1 MINKR
6 FSRTVFYLLF
16 IIFALTRIVTAGDE
30 PPLKASEQWRKDLK
44 RLVILSRLV
53 ADKPSLLSQMPS
65 TKQIPELAA
74 EPFGCLSPDL
84 NECLLSQIST
94 VLLQITKD
102 TANIFDATQGA
113 AVQMTFSRAT
123 EVWPDKDISNNWDV
137 MKKWTD
143 ILGPAAVIVGAIM
156 LTQHRGGSVYR
167 LGEEIV
173 GSGAALIVIGDM
185 GTLGQLFGGVD
196 SKQRAKAAIKTINK
210 LQDIETSRQAYEDSQ
225 LIYGFLDSYS
235 NKSKKILNTILSL
248 SNDAKALNSVA
259 PSPSKSERI
268 VELCDKTRDVVSNF
282 KETAGSTE
290 DYANQLVILYK
301 KYQDEVSLPE
311 DKKKFEDAQQS
322 VTIFNAEYDEVI
334 VPYLQGVPEVIEA
347 MQNIK
352 AAFIANSI
360 ADKHYF

>member
-268 VELCDKTRDVVSNF
+268 VELCDTTRDVVSNF
-282 KETAGSTE
+282 KETCNSGSLG
-290 DYANQLVILYK
+290 ANDLAL
-301 KYQDEVSLPE
+301 
-311 DKKKFEDAQQS
+311 FH
-322 VTIFNAEYDEVI
+322 TRR
-334 VPYLQGVPEVIEA
+334 
-347 MQNIK
+347 
-352 AAFIANSI
+352 
-360 ADKHYF
+360 